1 MYNEVKELTGY
12 DRLLQV
18 YKGGNLKTQFKKE
31 VKREKTNYQSV
42 INHLIG
48 HILEGH
54 YDHLDIKQ
62 SAMLINELD
71 RLIKLENNLK
81 GGCVDCGDTNELT
94 KWSNPYISQDKAFK
108 YLGKKAVLYPSNK
121 KDKKYMIQRPDG
133 KWVHFG
139 QLGYEDFTKHQDP
152 VRRQKYLTRTANM
165 RGNWKSDP
173 YSANNLSR
181 NILW

>member
-18 YKGGNLKTQFKKE
+18 YKGGNLTTTKKQFKKE
-31 VKREKTNYQSV
+31 IKKEVINYKEMV
-42 INHLIG
+42 NHLIG
-48 HILEGH
+48 HILEGK
-54 YDHLDIKQ
+54 YDHLDLQQ
-62 SAMLINELD
+62 SAQLICEID
-71 RLIKLENNLK
+71 RLNKLGNNLK
-81 GGCVDCGDTNELT
+81 GGSIGELT
-94 KWSNPYISQDKAFK
+94 QFSNPSVSQAKAFK
-108 YLGKKAVLYPSNK
+108 YLGKKAILYPSNK

-133 KWVHFG
+133 KMVHFG
-139 QLGYEDFTKHQDP
+139 QLGYEDFTKHQDEN
-152 VRRQKYLTRTANM
+152 RRQRYLTRTANM